1 VDLTNIVSKID
12 IIKHTY
18 LLIQIDDIGYDE
30 LDEPTYVDAVNELP
44 EVK

>member
-12 IIKHTY
+12 IIKQTY
-18 LLIQIDDIGYDE
+18 LLIQINDIGYDE
-30 LDEPTYVDAVNELP
+30 LDEPTYVDAVRELP